1 MQGVFH
7 TFEFLIWRRLQ
18 NSPLNGW
25 ERTRD
30 CRSREQD
37 ESYSGV
43 STAWSTTSRISHYLS
58 RRCEEQFTA
67 PELRHRVNVGR
78 LCWVAFALVLINPA
92 HLFQTFTAVPMVIL
106 GAFNPRSLAERDN
119 VTSLAFLQYLRE
131 IKRREEREERRTS
144 LLIRSTIFIIYFNV
158 LFTKLEF

>member
-1 MQGVFH
+1 
-7 TFEFLIWRRLQ
+7 
-18 NSPLNGW
+18 
-25 ERTRD
+25 
-30 CRSREQD
+30 
-37 ESYSGV
+37 
-43 STAWSTTSRISHYLS
+43 
-58 RRCEEQFTA
+58 
-67 PELRHRVNVGR
+67 
-78 LCWVAFALVLINPA
+78 
-92 HLFQTFTAVPMVIL
+92 MVIL